1 MNWKTGIIVIMRRFF
16 NHRAWYTIASAIFIL
31 VGTLIAIQYAKG
43 NIRMTRDGFVRN
55 AGLLAANSF
64 PTGAEVIID
73 GKLVTATDD
82 TLYLEPGQYEVELV
96 KDGFVPWKKL
106 MTIEQELVTQ
116 TNARLFPSA
125 ASFSPLTFTGVTNI
139 SPSPDGQ
146 KIIYYSNTATS
157 ERKNGLYLLELST
170 SALPIQRGPRQITTD
185 LPSFQ
190 LSDAQFIWSPDSSE
204 VILITPTREVL
215 LSIERLNDL
224 TIEPDISFRKRQIL
238 TEWEEEMYVRERQF
252 LTQFPLEIVEIA
264 TQSAK
269 NVYLSPD
276 KKRLLYTATASAT
289 IPDTIVP
296 PLPSTN
302 RHPEERT
309 LAVGGI
315 YVYDREEDKNF
326 RVGTEKPVAPQDA
339 DDQNTQQSNQLNPQQ
354 LSREKQLLVRDV
366 FVDAAQLRTA
376 TSGAFTSL
384 QATQSAQTADNFTT
398 YHSSLYANT
407 FQWFPD
413 SKHLLFAE
421 ENTIKVMGYDSTNV
435 TTIYSGPFS
444 ENFLYPWPDG
454 NRLLIIASFSP
465 DVPHNLYAIEL
476 K

>member
-1 MNWKTGIIVIMRRFF
+1 MNWKTGIIGNMRRFF
-16 NHRAWYTIASAIFIL
+16 NPRIWHTIASAVFIL

-96 KDGFVPWKKL
+96 KDGYVPWKKL

-146 KIIYYSNTATS
+146 KIIYYSNTAKS
-157 ERKNGLYLLELST
+157 DRKNGLYLLELST
-170 SALPIQRGPRQITTD
+170 SALPIQRGPRQITSD

-190 LSDAQFIWSPDSSE
+190 LADARFIWAPDSSE

-215 LSIERLNDL
+215 LVIDRLNDL
-224 TIEPDISFRKRQIL
+224 AALPDISFRKRQIL

-252 LTQFPLEIVEIA
+252 LTQFPLEIVAIA

-276 KKRLLYTATASAT
+276 KKRLLYTATTSAT

-302 RHPEERT
+302 RHPEERSLT
-309 LAVGGI
+309 AGGI
-315 YVYDREEDKNF
+315 YVYDRKEDKNF
-326 RVGTEKPVAPQDA
+326 RVGTEKLSDVRDEAL
-339 DDQNTQQSNQLNPQQ
+339 QS
-354 LSREKQLLVRDV
+354 RFGEKQLLVKDV
-366 FVDAAQLRTA
+366 FMDAAQLRTA

-384 QATQSAQTADNFTT
+384 QATISAQTAASFTT
-398 YHSSLYANT
+398 YHSPLYANT

-421 ENTIKVMGYDSTNV
+421 GNNIKVMGYDSTNV

>member
-1 MNWKTGIIVIMRRFF
+1 MRRFF
-16 NHRAWYTIASAIFIL
+16 TFRVLYTVASAFFIL
-31 VGTLIAIQYAKG
+31 IGTVVAIQYAKG
-43 NIRMTRDGFVRN
+43 NLRLTNDGLVRN

-64 PTGAEVIID
+64 PTGAEVMID
-73 GKLVTATDD
+73 GKLATATDD
-82 TLYLEPGQYEVELV
+82 TLYLEPGTYEIELI
-96 KDGFVPWKKL
+96 KDGYVPWKKTL
-106 MTIEQELVTQ
+106 NIEKELVTQ

-146 KIIYYSNTATS
+146 KILYYSDTATS
-157 ERKNGLYLLELST
+157 ERKNGLYVLELST
-170 SALPIQRGPRQITTD
+170 SALPIQRGPRQIAED
-185 LPSFQ
+185 V
-190 LSDAQFIWSPDSSE
+190 DAFELENAAFIWSPDSSE
-204 VILITPTREVL
+204 VMLITPTREVL
-215 LSIERLNDL
+215 LVLDRLNDL
-224 TIEPDISFRKRQIL
+224 VTLPDVSFRKREIL

-252 LTQFPLEIVEIA
+252 LTQFPLEVVTIA

-269 NVYLSPD
+269 NVYISPD
-276 KKRLLYTATASAT
+276 KKRLLYTATESAR

-302 RHPEERT
+302 QQPEERE
-309 LAVGGI
+309 LIAGGI

-326 RVGTEKPVAPQDA
+326 RVGTETLAPVF
-339 DDQNTQQSNQLNPQQ
+339 S
-354 LSREKQLLVRDV
+354 EKQLLVKNV
-366 FVDAAQLRTA
+366 FADTSLLRSA
-376 TSGAFTSL
+376 STSAFASL
-384 QATQSAQTADNFTT
+384 QASTSAETADAFNT
-398 YHSSLYANT
+398 YHTPLFADT

-435 TTIYSGPFS
+435 TTIYSGPFG

-465 DVPHNLYAIEL
+465 DVPQNLYAIEL